1 MSENILSQIDKV
13 VKKKKK
19 AQPKP
24 KGKLGETFF
33 ATKLSE
39 VSGYHFHR
47 IYTSGA
53 SVGKSNNSLLTQLT
67 QNQAES
73 QLGDIFSPEDLTH
86 YFIWECK
93 NYAEL
98 DFHNLINNGSTK
110 IHEWIEELEYD
121 LQSAFTLLKD
131 NYREIAG
138 FLCVKITRKGS
149 WIVGNKSYI
158 LKTFFENN
166 IDNMKFNNVLFF
178 KKECN
183 EVLKKYDFNDEYFM
197 TDFESF
203 ITLNKEKLFVVDE
216 ERKKR
221 IEQALK
227 LINRVGKR

>member
-1 MSENILSQIDKV
+1 MSGLLVQLNKV
-13 VKKKKK
+13 VKKEKK

-33 ATKLSE
+33 ADKLSK
-39 VSGYHFHR
+39 VSGFHFHR
-47 IYTSGA
+47 IFTSGA
-53 SVGKSNNSLLTQLT
+53 SVGKSNNSKLMQLT

-73 QLGDIFSPEDLTH
+73 QLGDIYSPEDLKH

-98 DFHNLINNGSTK
+98 DFHNLINNGSTQINK
-110 IHEWIEELEYD
+110 WIEELEYD

-149 WIVGNKSYI
+149 WIIGNKSYI

-166 IDNMKFNNVLFF
+166 IDNMKVNNILFF

-183 EVLKKYDFNDEYFM
+183 EVIKKYDFGDEYFM

-203 ITLNKEKLFVVDE
+203 ITLNKDRLFLVDE

-221 IEQALK
+221 LEQALA
-227 LINRVGKR
+227 LLNRVRK